1 MLIDF
6 VAFMAKFIIALI
18 ILKLTEIHTVR
29 NNVESPFGQALA
41 FLVG

>member
-6 VAFMAKFIIALI
+6 LAFMAKLVLALI
-18 ILKLTEIHTVR
+18 ILKMLEIHTVR
-29 NNVESPFGQALA
+29 RDVNSPWGQALA